1 MFSLVRT
8 VRIICLIVIAGLGT
22 GCTFLS
28 PGVQDRYLVCPFN
41 TAWDI
46 AADSL
51 KDRPITV
58 KNKEK
63 GLIETGWTEVP
74 VAGRKYGAFGRNME
88 GKDRTRLTVTLT
100 RIDDVTKVSLTE
112 TRERWG
118 FRGGSR
124 LFGWEPAEPSDE
136 DLAVV
141 MNRMT
146 AKLKERG
153 CQPT

>member
-1 MFSLVRT
+1 MPSLVRS
-8 VRIICLIVIAGLGT
+8 ICLIVIAGMAT
-22 GCTFLS
+22 GCAFL
-28 PGVQDRYLVCPFN
+28 GGIQEHYVVCPYN

-46 AADSL
+46 AVDSF
-51 KDRPITV
+51 KDRPVTV
-58 KNKEK
+58 KDKEK

-74 VAGRKYGAFGRNME
+74 VAGRKYGAFSREMPS
-88 GKDRTRLTVTLT
+88 KDRTRLTLSLK
-100 RIDDVTKVSLTE
+100 RLDDVTKVSLTE

-124 LFGWEPAEPSDE
+124 LFGWQPAEPSDE

-141 MNRMT
+141 MNRLS

-153 CQPT
+153 CPST